1 MPRLSFVDE
10 DLVHEDKE
18 WEANNPSTKILL
30 FSWVSYCCEDLL
42 AVFLL
47 QERERL
53 RGKSQA

>member
-1 MPRLSFVDE
+1 MPTLSFVDE

-30 FSWVSYCCEDLL
+30 FCLVSYCCEDPL

-47 QERERL
+47 LERDRL
-53 RGKSQA
+53 CG

>member
-1 MPRLSFVDE
+1 MPTLSFVDE

-18 WEANNPSTKILL
+18 WEAYNPSTKILH
-30 FSWVSYCCEDLL
+30 FFWISYCCEDPL

-53 RGKSQA
+53 RG

>member
-18 WEANNPSTKILL
+18 WEANNISTKILL
-30 FSWVSYCCEDLL
+30 FCWVSYCCEDPL

-53 RGKSQA
+53 RG

>member
-1 MPRLSFVDE
+1 MPTLSFVDE

-18 WEANNPSTKILL
+18 WEANNPSIKTLL
-30 FSWVSYCCEDLL
+30 FGWVSFCCEDPL

-53 RGKSQA
+53 RG